1 MLQFMPLKMRAQD
14 SPSSNVCMYMC
25 CRCSSEVGYQGRLQY
40 ISLGDGCWY
49 VGTAAHEIG
58 KFAALR
64 LKGFLIS
71 YVHIYQSLD
80 MLNGSVNENR
90 SIKFLYRQLYS
101 FLSNEWQL
109 RNQAQF
115 SLGTQFLFK
124 NVQEQQ
130 PKQRKRDHMQFFA
143 AED

>member
-80 MLNGSVNENR
+80 MLNRSVNENR

-115 SLGTQFLFK
+115 SLGTQYLFK
-124 NVQEQQ
+124 NVQ
-130 PKQRKRDHMQFFA
+130 
-143 AED
+143 